1 MAQEKFKLACVFGEQ
16 ATDAYCDGGLTAMRK
31 VLENGDGTLVVREF
45 DTKAEADAYRQGVE
59 DMDGW
64 WASAFIYN
72 EDMTAHPRI
81 ISKLSKQ

>member
-1 MAQEKFKLACVFGEQ
+1 MTTKTEKPW
-16 ATDAYCDGGLTAMRK
+16 
-31 VLENGDGTLVVREF
+31 EF

-64 WASAFIYN
+64 WASCFIYD

>member
-1 MAQEKFKLACVFGEQ
+1 
-16 ATDAYCDGGLTAMRK
+16 MRK
-31 VLENGDGTLVVREF
+31 VLEDGDGTLVVREF

-64 WASAFIYN
+64 WASCFICD